1 MKNNENTTKE
11 QILDYLKKNK
21 RASTMELIERFK
33 TTTPSRFI
41 GYLKQDGH
49 NILTTM
55 ETNPNTGKMY
65 GVYIYQDSKIK
76 DITDAILDAKNKYN
90 VDKDASEQIKNVII
104 KQITEY
110 IKQW

>member
-76 DITDAILDAKNKYN
+76 DITDAILDAKQKYLIN
-90 VDKDASEQIKNVII
+90 KDASEQIKEIIEKVTEVI
-104 KQITEY
+104 TNE
-110 IKQW
+110 

>member
-1 MKNNENTTKE
+1 MKNKDNTTQE

-21 RASTMELIERFK
+21 RASSMELIKMFN

-65 GVYIYQDSKIK
+65 GVYVYQDSKIK
-76 DITDAILDAKNKYN
+76 EITDAISDAKNKYKVN
-90 VDKDASEQIKNVII
+90 KDASEQINLII
-104 KQITEY
+104 EQITEY
-110 IKQW
+110 IKQ

>member
-1 MKNNENTTKE
+1 MKNKDNTTQE

-55 ETNPNTGKMY
+55 ETNENTGKMY
-65 GVYIYQDSKIK
+65 GVYVYQDSKIK
-76 DITDAILDAKNKYN
+76 EITDAISDAKTKYN
-90 VDKDASEQIKNVII
+90 VSKDASEQINNII
-104 KQITEY
+104 KKVTEY
-110 IKQW
+110 ITNE